1 MAVLKKRSHV
11 TTEQKPTGRAT
22 TTLMMSSAG
31 MLALLFT
38 FAAFKPMQA
47 KIYLIETE
55 AEPMPKEEVAMV
67 LHALPHKVERAYN
80 TLSKSVQEKIQKI
93 LLKLY
98 GDDSEAVGY
107 VYTIYHCCGCVSL
120 QLFKKQHN
128 HLQMIKAAL
137 EGSLG
142 NLLELLT
149 SG

>member
-31 MLALLFT
+31 LLALLFT
-38 FAAFKPMQA
+38 FAAFNPMQA

-80 TLSKSVQEKIQKI
+80 TLSKSVQEKIQKT

-107 VYTIYHCCGCVSL
+107 VYILYTIVVGVFLYNFL
-120 QLFKKQHN
+120 KN
-128 HLQMIKAAL
+128 NTIIYR
-137 EGSLG
+137 
-142 NLLELLT
+142 
-149 SG
+149 

>member
-31 MLALLFT
+31 LLALLFT
-38 FAAFKPMQA
+38 FAAFNPMQA

-107 VYTIYHCCGCVSL
+107 VYILYTIVVGVFLYNFL
-120 QLFKKQHN
+120 KN
-128 HLQMIKAAL
+128 NTIIYR
-137 EGSLG
+137 
-142 NLLELLT
+142 
-149 SG
+149 

>member
-1 MAVLKKRSHV
+1 MYHMAVLKKRSHV

-31 MLALLFT
+31 LLALLFT

-80 TLSKSVQEKIQKI
+80 TLSKSVQEKIQKT

-107 VYTIYHCCGCVSL
+107 VYILYTIVVGVFLYNFL
-120 QLFKKQHN
+120 KN
-128 HLQMIKAAL
+128 NTIIYRW
-137 EGSLG
+137 
-142 NLLELLT
+142 
-149 SG
+149 

>member
-31 MLALLFT
+31 LLALLFT
-38 FAAFKPMQA
+38 FAAFNPMQA

-67 LHALPHKVERAYN
+67 LHALPRKVERAYN
-80 TLSKSVQEKIQKI
+80 TLSTSVQEKIQKI

-107 VYTIYHCCGCVSL
+107 VYIPVSYTHLTLPTIYSV
-120 QLFKKQHN
+120 
-128 HLQMIKAAL
+128 
-137 EGSLG
+137 
-142 NLLELLT
+142 
-149 SG
+149 